1 MRAIDFFDERSAE
14 YAAAFQTLVR
24 CDQGGDA
31 ALLAMVD
38 AVCDARPGATRG
50 VDWGAGTGRV
60 TRRLCERLA
69 TVYAV
74 EPSEHMR
81 RHLAAA
87 APRAQVIAG
96 TIDTVTLPERCDVA
110 ILSHVLYHV
119 PDHLWGPAVIRCAQG
134 LSADGTL
141 LVAMKHPETAC
152 NAMIEA
158 FGGARY
164 DLYRLAETFR
174 RHPEFTLEL
183 RATRGRLVTRSLA
196 DTIAVAR
203 FMLCDRTRRGYD
215 RLPGEDEFTA
225 YVARHFWDEARG
237 EGGWNLD
244 QVFALVRPNPA
255 WRS

>member
-1 MRAIDFFDERSAE
+1 VRPVELFDERSPE
-14 YAAAFQTLVR
+14 YAAAFQTLIR
-24 CDQGGDA
+24 CDAGGGG
-31 ALLAMVD
+31 ALFAMVD
-38 AVCDARPGATRG
+38 AVCDAHPGATRG

-60 TRRLCERLA
+60 TRRLCARLA

-74 EPSEHMR
+74 EPSAHMR

-87 APRAQVIAG
+87 APRAQVIDG

-110 ILSHVLYHV
+110 VLSHVLYHV
-119 PDHLWGPAVIRCAQG
+119 PDHLWGPTVIRCARQ
-134 LSADGTL
+134 LTDDGTL
-141 LVAMKHPETAC
+141 LVVMKHPETAC

-183 RATRGRLVTRSLA
+183 RAAPGRLVTRSLA

-203 FMLCDRTRRGYD
+203 FMLCDRTATGYD
-215 RLPGEDEFTA
+215 RLPGEDEFIA
-225 YVARHFWDEARG
+225 YVAGHFWDEARG
-237 EGGWNLD
+237 EGGWNLG
-244 QVFALVRPNPA
+244 QVFALVRPNRD
-255 WRS
+255 WRP